1 MAKEKQGHVK
11 YIRVRQADGSFTDAM
26 LIAVSPYNVD
36 FEDGT
41 NLVEK
46 LEEKAEKRYYGDTS
60 INVGRIPGTDTGAN
74 SIAVGENVTAK
85 GNQSVSLGINTSAEN
100 EAATALGKDTK
111 AVGKYSVAQGES
123 TYAGGYASVAEG
135 YQSSAT
141 GKYSHAQGEAALA
154 TGEDSFASGYN
165 TVANGKKATALG
177 EGTIATGNNS
187 LVHGRYNIEDTEN
200 KYAEIIGNGLDDEN
214 RSNAYTLDWQGNATF
229 SGNISAD
236 TFEGK
241 VSLDSNGNKITE
253 YIKDITV
260 NQKTLTLRRGDGT
273 TKEVNIAGF
282 SEKNTQYYSWTN
294 EDPGT
299 INGTE
304 KMICEL
310 AYGGQTLDTD
320 KPGAIFMAQLLVN
333 ASPLGETL
341 DVSFNLKIDGIKVNE
356 KWTPTE
362 QLPKGPHII
371 TLMYPLEE
379 LDIKNYHKFQLS
391 AFCAKENDILNYE
404 AGDIKCILYGVGF
417 PGGGEGPVQE
427 IDETYFWDFQ
437 LINLPDVKNF
447 CDTSGIGN
455 IFFDIRY
462 NYCSL
467 TDKYMRAPFNP
478 PLDSEDQYVYNNVI
492 SYNGKHAYY
501 SMLYSE
507 DVGKYKKI
515 QFNIFSNT
523 MNYYFNKNSAYMFAS
538 YNPSIY
544 SVDRVVN
551 LNSVFHNLKSDSFK
565 YVENLTETFSLKD
578 VHSSTYASVPE
589 YTFVA
594 NCDYFDFNN
603 VKIMDGAFNNVKLMD
618 GDKHC
623 ASKISNVISMIN
635 TYKDCFN
642 LLGPPII
649 GTKVVNAYGTFQECH
664 SLIGTPVCH
673 DSIKNFSYTYY
684 NCHNITGEPMI
695 GSNIIDASYA
705 YCNCDNLTGK
715 FKIPPIAK
723 NIHGMYEGCNN
734 LTILPDYSPISVI
747 DMSYTFSKCIGIIK
761 NTMPISNSF
770 VKNMKYT
777 YNNTKVGPKAVFG
790 PNVEDVTG
798 CYRSCSYITQVE
810 LNEANLINI
819 INMNDA
825 YGLCTNLKSRPI
837 CGPNVQSFSYTYQSC
852 HNLTGSPVCG
862 PNVIDM
868 IHTYEYC
875 NNLTGSPVCGPNVIY
890 MEGTYEYCHNL
901 TGSPVCGPNVIYMND
916 TYRGCNNLTGS
927 AACGPKVISM
937 GNTYSYCNNL
947 TKAVCGPNVIY
958 MNNTYSYCNRLI
970 EAVCGDNVER
980 MNNTYA
986 YCRSLKTP
994 VCGNNVIDMM
1004 YTYAGCE
1011 KLNQYVCGP
1020 NVIFMAGTYKAAG
1033 AFANARQINVKYD
1046 YPYYEEMRVE
1056 NDNIFGYHPQP
1067 VCGPEV
1073 INMYE
1078 AYRDIDYKLKRFK
1091 HELYYGPGVR
1101 DFRNVIAPLYGDDGI
1116 IYYSSILGDIPAP
1129 VIGNNAYRLRYA
1141 YLHYGDTYVNINGQ
1155 FYQGYTGDTY
1165 IRFNQLLDHNKAIV
1179 DIDQVFGLRTRELSL
1194 PKPPGGVSVR
1204 MFNIFL
1210 AENSDMNC
1218 AFYEQGKNIYAPY
1231 QGIPFGEVLIWD
1243 QHDTINNFY
1252 YNSSKNVRI
1261 YYYNTQELSHTYK
1274 VQDPI
1279 VKEAD
1284 CTNAGYI
1291 CKEYI
1296 DEEQTE
1302 TDKGRTIILPA
1313 LGHDFDE
1320 DGVCRRCGISMRNNW
1335 VEQPEIGTHR
1345 KSFIK
1350 TDDIETWDIPYID
1363 TDEYKGYDSRDTWV
1377 IDLDRDIEDY
1387 EITLDLSSG
1396 NLITANY
1403 LLELDGERLCGVPE
1417 NNTQSQVIFKDEYET
1432 FSGNGIHV
1440 PYIYKTRLKKGQHK
1454 LVAVYNCSAS
1464 SQPFPHLLLT
1474 LPKIKTNGELIE
1486 KIGIEE
1492 ATCLTPE
1499 YEIWSVSDET
1509 TTKLEIANALGHDY
1523 DDNEKCRRCGY
1534 QKIGWKYTGSEW
1546 YHNQGEYVPT
1556 EGPIPYSKSITEEDT
1571 WVVDFVNT
1579 SSGLVMAKW
1588 EIDVPP
1594 EQAEEEY
1601 DIDYFIKDG
1610 QQGLLSLKFD
1620 DNEIIN
1626 SSNSYRKGHRLI
1638 NLTEGKHKIKTYISR
1653 SDSIN
1658 TLELKFPDLNRKF
1671 TRVEVI
1677 SEPTCTEE
1685 GLINYYYL
1693 KNGAEVLI
1701 EAHKPALGHD
1711 IDGSTHICR
1720 RCGEYIPTSIEIVSQ
1735 GDYTFIPSGINNT
1748 IWTSNNYNINNSNAT
1763 ITLKTLGYSAINWR
1777 VSSENGCDKLT
1788 ITVDETTMVNQS
1800 SGINNGTITLDSSE
1814 EHIIQATYS
1823 KDGSTYRNEDIGEL
1837 IFIE

>member
-1 MAKEKQGHVK
+1 MAEEKQGHVK

-85 GNQSVSLGINTSAEN
+85 GNQSVSLGISTSAEN

-135 YQSSAT
+135 YQSNAT

-165 TVANGKKATALG
+165 TIANGKKATALG

-187 LVHGRYNIEDTEN
+187 LVHGKYNIEDTEN

-229 SGNISAD
+229 GGNISAD

-427 IDETYFWDFQ
+427 IDETHFWDFQ
-437 LINLPDVKNF
+437 LVYLPDINNF
-447 CDTSGIGN
+447 YNTLDNEAI
-455 IFFDIRY
+455 IDIRY

-467 TDKYMRAPFNP
+467 TDKDMRAPFSP
-478 PLDSEDQYVYNNVI
+478 PLVSNDQYIYNNVI
-492 SYNGKHAYY
+492 SCNGKHAYY
-501 SMLYSE
+501 SMSYGE
-507 DVGKYKKI
+507 NVGSHKTI
-515 QFNIFSNT
+515 QFNIFSNA

-538 YNPSIY
+538 RSTFEPDWSVRYNRGFI
-544 SVDRVVN
+544 N
-551 LNSVFHNLKSDSFK
+551 LNSVFHSLKSDSFK

-578 VHSSTYASVPE
+578 VRYPAVLESILI
-589 YTFVA
+589 A

-603 VKIMDGAFNNVKLMD
+603 VKIMDGAFYNIKFMD

-623 ASKISNVISMIN
+623 ASKISNVISMVN
-635 TYKDCFN
+635 TYAGCSN

-649 GTKVVNAYGTFQECH
+649 GTKVVNAYGTFQGCY

-673 DSIKNFSYTYY
+673 DNIKDFSYTYY
-684 NCHNITGEPMI
+684 RCNNITGEPI
-695 GSNIIDASYA
+695 IASNIINASYA
-705 YCNCDNLTGK
+705 YYHCDNLIGK

-723 NIHGMYEGCNN
+723 NICGMYEGCNN
-734 LTILPDYSPISVI
+734 LTIFPDYIPISVI
-747 DMSYTFSKCIGIIK
+747 DMSRTFAYCNGIIK

-770 VKNMKYT
+770 VKKMGYT
-777 YNNTKVGPKAVFG
+777 YASTRVGPKAVFG
-790 PNVEDVTG
+790 PNVEHAAG
-798 CYRSCSYITQVE
+798 CYYSCRYITQME

-819 INMNDA
+819 INMKDT
-825 YGLCTNLKSRPI
+825 YRLCTRLTGSPV
-837 CGPNVQSFSYTYQSC
+837 CGPNVQNFEYTYASC
-852 HNLTGSPVCG
+852 YSLTGSPVCG
-862 PNVIDM
+862 PNVIFMDGA
-868 IHTYEYC
+868 YDSC
-875 NNLTGSPVCGPNVIY
+875 NHLTGSPVCGPNVRY
-890 MEGTYEYCHNL
+890 M
-901 TGSPVCGPNVIYMND
+901 SD
-916 TYRGCNNLTGS
+916 TYTGCNNLTGS
-927 AACGPKVISM
+927 AACGPNVIFM
-937 GNTYSYCNNL
+937 RNTYKMCENLTKAACGPNVTDMNNTYSYCNNL
-947 TKAVCGPNVIY
+947 TGSAACGPNVLY
-958 MNNTYSYCNRLI
+958 MNNAYSYCNRLI
-970 EAVCGDNVER
+970 EAACGDNVIS
-980 MNNTYA
+980 MDNTYA
-986 YCRSLKTP
+986 YCRSLETP
-994 VCGNNVIDMM
+994 VCGNNVIRMNS
-1004 YTYAGCE
+1004 TYRECK

-1020 NVIFMAGTYKAAG
+1020 NVINMVRTYEAAS
-1033 AFANARQINVKYD
+1033 AVANTRQINVKYES
-1046 YPYYEEMRVE
+1046 PYNEGMLVE
-1056 NDNIFGYHPQP
+1056 KDNIFGYHLQP

-1073 INMYE
+1073 INMDR
-1078 AYRDIDYKLKRFK
+1078 AYSYLDYKVKKFN
-1091 HELYYGPGVR
+1091 HYGYP
-1101 DFRNVIAPLYGDDGI
+1101 ISPLYGDDGI
-1116 IYYSSILGDIPAP
+1116 VYYSSVLGDIPAP
-1129 VIGNNAYRLRYA
+1129 VIGNNVYRLRGA
-1141 YLHYGDTYVNINGQ
+1141 YNYYGFTYVNINGH
-1155 FYQGYTGDTY
+1155 FYKGYTGDTY
-1165 IRFNQLLDHNKAIV
+1165 IRFNQLLDYNKTCI
-1179 DIDQVFGLRTRELSL
+1179 DIDDVFGSRLIDISFL
-1194 PKPPGGVSVR
+1194 PSPPGGAPIR

-1210 AENSDMNC
+1210 AENSDMNY
-1218 AFYEQGKNIYAPY
+1218 AFYDQGRNIQLHSMNYT
-1231 QGIPFGEVLIWD
+1231 GIPFGEALRWD
-1243 QHDTINNFY
+1243 KLDTVNNFY
-1252 YNSSKNVRI
+1252 YNAKQNVRI
-1261 YYYNTQELSHTYK
+1261 YYYNTKELSHTYK

-1284 CTNAGYI
+1284 CTNEGYI

-1302 TDKGRTIILPA
+1302 TDKGRTTFLPA
-1313 LGHDFDE
+1313 LGHDFGE
-1320 DGVCRRCGISMRNNW
+1320 DGVCRRCGISMHNNW

-1396 NLITANY
+1396 NSITAKY

-1417 NNTQSQVIFKDEYET
+1417 NDRQTQNIFKDEYET
-1432 FSGNGIHV
+1432 FHGDGIHV

-1474 LPKIKTNGELIE
+1474 LPKIKTSGKLIE

-1492 ATCLTPE
+1492 ATCLTPK
-1499 YEIWSVSDET
+1499 YEIWSVSDGT
-1509 TTKLEIANALGHDY
+1509 TTKLEVANALGHDY

-1546 YHNQGEYVPT
+1546 YHYQGETIPT
-1556 EGPIPYSKSITEEDT
+1556 GKPTPYSKSVTEEDT
-1571 WVVDFVNT
+1571 WVVVND
-1579 SSGLVMAKW
+1579 SSGPVMAKW

-1601 DIDYFIKDG
+1601 NIDYFIKDG

-1620 DNEIIN
+1620 NNEIIN
-1626 SSNSYRKGHRLI
+1626 PSNSYRKGHRLI

-1653 SDSIN
+1653 TGNIN
-1658 TLELKFPDLNRKF
+1658 TLELKLPDLNREF
-1671 TRVEVI
+1671 TRIEVI
-1677 SEPTCTEE
+1677 SEPTCTEA
-1685 GLINYYYL
+1685 GITNYYYL
-1693 KNGAEVLI
+1693 KNGVETLI
-1701 EAHKPALGHD
+1701 EAHKHALGHD
-1711 IDGSTHICR
+1711 IDSSTHICK
-1720 RCGEYIPTSIEIVSQ
+1720 RCGEYISISIEIISQ

-1748 IWTSNNYNINNSNAT
+1748 VWTSNNYNVNSSNAT
-1763 ITLKTLGYSAINWR
+1763 ITLKTSGYRAINWR
-1777 VSSENGCDKLT
+1777 VSSENNFDKLT
-1788 ITVDETTMVNQS
+1788 IIVDGTTIIDQF
-1800 SGINNGTITLDSSE
+1800 SGINNGTIPLDSLE

-1823 KDGSTYRNEDIGEL
+1823 KDGSTHKNEDIGEL
-1837 IFIE
+1837 TFIV